1 MNELTILTSL
11 LRKVPATLLCRLD
24 VQAATQTVHIAEC
37 WAGFSWITLVLLKG
51 FAKPGVV
58 ALTRTFNK
66 LFKSSL
72 NDSFILDSSVQV
84 REGVNNY
91 FFLKLEFSK

>member
-11 LRKVPATLLCRLD
+11 LRKAPATPLSWLD
-24 VQAATQTVHIAEC
+24 VQAVTQAVHIAEF

-51 FAKPGVV
+51 FTKPGVE

-66 LFKSSL
+66 LSIWIVQFTTSL
-72 NDSFILDSSVQV
+72 GRIKGQALASIPGFCQ
-84 REGVNNY
+84 
-91 FFLKLEFSK
+91 K